1 MITAKIFRRSHGTIS
16 GFEISGHADYAEEGS
31 DIICAAV
38 SAIAYTAVGYFT
50 EKKYG
55 GKPPEYSEHDGF
67 MKFRAPHI
75 EANHL
80 EDSAATA
87 AVLEATVIGL
97 KQNELSYGTE
107 YIKVI
112 D

>member
-1 MITAKIFRRSHGTIS
+1 MITAKIFRSSHGTVS

-55 GKPPEYSEHDGF
+55 GKPPEYSEHNGF
-67 MKFRAPHI
+67 MKFRAPQI
-75 EANHL
+75 GVDRP
-80 EDSAATA
+80 EDSAAAA
-87 AVLEATVIGL
+87 AVLEAAVIGL
-97 KQNELSYGTE
+97 KQIELSYGTE

>member
-1 MITAKIFRRSHGTIS
+1 MEQFPALKYQGTQIMRRKAVILYVRLYPQSHIQRLVILLKRNMAG
-16 GFEISGHADYAEEGS
+16 
-31 DIICAAV
+31 
-38 SAIAYTAVGYFT
+38 
-50 EKKYG
+50 
-55 GKPPEYSEHDGF
+55 YSEHDGF

-97 KQNELSYGTE
+97 KQIELSYGTE

>member
-1 MITAKIFRRSHGTIS
+1 
-16 GFEISGHADYAEEGS
+16 
-31 DIICAAV
+31 
-38 SAIAYTAVGYFT
+38 
-50 EKKYG
+50 
-55 GKPPEYSEHDGF
+55 

-97 KQNELSYGTE
+97 KQIELSYGTE